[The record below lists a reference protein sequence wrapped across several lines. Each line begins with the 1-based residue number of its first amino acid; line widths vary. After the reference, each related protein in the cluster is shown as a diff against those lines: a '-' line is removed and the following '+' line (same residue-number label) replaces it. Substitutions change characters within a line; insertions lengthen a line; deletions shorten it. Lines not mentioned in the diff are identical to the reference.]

1 MFASHKK
8 IRRRKEGGRS
18 EARSGKNT
26 GITND
31 LRRRIREHKSRFTP
45 GFTSRYNVTRLVYFE
60 EFVDV
65 LDAIAREKQ
74 IKAWTRARRVG
85 LIERG
90 NPHWRDL
97 ADGWA

>member
-1 MFASHKK
+1 M
-8 IRRRKEGGRS
+8 
-18 EARSGKNT
+18 
-26 GITND
+26 
-31 LRRRIREHKSRFTP
+31 
-45 GFTSRYNVTRLVYFE
+45 
-60 EFVDV
+60 DV

-74 IKAWTRARRVG
+74 IETWTRARRVG